1 MGAVRIYHQHMT
13 EKRIGLYQWPGSLP
27 EENCTMRSAQPG
39 PFGSAFFPPAIVGMY
54 RIFLYS

>member
-1 MGAVRIYHQHMT
+1 LH
-13 EKRIGLYQWPGSLP
+13 QWPGSLP